1 MITIWKLN
9 DALSISYRFDS
20 FSRIFLLLA
29 IVLFSAGFI
38 YSLSYMKEKEHKARY
53 YTFYLLLFSVI
64 CLMSVAGNFITFYLN
79 YELMTLLSVPLVMHD
94 GTDEA
99 RVAGFKYLFYS
110 FAGAYCV
117 LFGFF
122 VLNKYFDNLDF
133 IAGGHLDLGAVSG
146 HEGLVLFAVF
156 MMLMGFSVKAGM
168 WPMHAWLTKA
178 HPIAPAPAS
187 AILSGIIVKSGIAGI
202 IRVTYYIVGPDFI
215 RGTWVQ
221 YTFLTLTILT
231 ILMGS
236 TLAFFEPVLKRR
248 LAYSTI
254 SQVSY
259 ILFGIAI
266 LNEDAMLGG
275 NLQFLAHGFAKCAL
289 FMIAGIFIHVTHE
302 ERVDKMLALGRKYPF
317 ITFCYLIASL
327 SMIGIPPTGGFMGKW
342 YLMVGS
348 MNAELR
354 IFSVLGAVALLISAL
369 LTAGYLLPLG
379 LKGFFPGSG
388 YLVVTTGESVS
399 KLETIP
405 VAILTILAV
414 AVGIFPGLFV

>member
-1 MITIWKLN
+1 MITVWKLN
-9 DALSISYRFDS
+9 EALSLSYRFDD

-29 IVLFSAGFI
+29 AVLFTAGFV

-53 YTFYLLLFSVI
+53 YTFYILLFSVI
-64 CLMSVAGNFITFYLN
+64 CLMSLAANFITFYLN

-94 GTDEA
+94 GTEEA

-122 VLNKYFDNLDF
+122 VLNKYCEDMDF
-133 IAGGHLDLGAVSG
+133 IYGRQIDLSTIQG

-156 MMLMGFSVKAGM
+156 MMILGFSVKAGM

-187 AILSGIIVKSGIAGI
+187 AILSGVIVKSGVAGI
-202 IRVTYYIVGPDFI
+202 IRVVYYIIGADFI

-221 YTFLTLTILT
+221 YTFLSLTLIT

-254 SQVSY
+254 SQISY
-259 ILFGIAI
+259 ILFGIAL
-266 LNEDAMLGG
+266 LNDEALKGG
-275 NLQFLAHGFAKCAL
+275 DLQFLAHGFAKCAL
-289 FMIAGIFIHVTHE
+289 FLIAGIFIHVTHE
-302 ERVDKMLALGRKYPF
+302 DRVDKMLALGRKYPF

-327 SMIGIPPTGGFMGKW
+327 SMIGIPPTGGFIGKW
-342 YLMVGS
+342 YLMLGS
-348 MNAELR
+348 MNAEIR
-354 IFSVLGAVALLISAL
+354 VFSVLGAAVLLISAL

-399 KLETIP
+399 KLEAIP
-405 VAILTILAV
+405 VAILTIMALL
-414 AVGIFPGLFV
+414 VGIFPGIFV